1 MFDALSLPVVVG
13 LFAAAGL
20 TIAVLGVRLTS
31 LADRLGDRTGL
42 GEAVV
47 GGVLL
52 GLATSLSGT
61 VVSVT
66 AALDGRASLAF
77 SNAVGGIAAQTA
89 FLALADLLYRRV
101 NMEHAAAELASVV
114 QAALLSLLLAVA
126 LLAVTGPD
134 IAVLGI
140 HPASLA
146 LVILYVL
153 GTRATAR
160 VRQRP
165 MWHPEQTRDTRTD
178 TPEESP
184 EESTGARGGI
194 APLLAQFLGL
204 ALVLGAAGW
213 LISKTG
219 GRMSDMLGVSE
230 TAVGALLTAVTT
242 SLPELITT
250 LAAVRRGALQLA
262 LGGIIG
268 GNTFDVLFLSA
279 SDVAYRD
286 GSLYH
291 AVGLGDLFWLVIGL
305 TMTAV
310 LLLGLIVRERR
321 GIAGIGFES
330 VGVLGLYALGIAVQ
344 AVR

>member
-1 MFDALSLPVVVG
+1 LSLPVVIG

-89 FLALADLLYRRV
+89 FLALADLLFHRV

-134 IAVLGI
+134 VAVLGI

-146 LVILYVL
+146 LVIIYVL

-160 VRQRP
+160 VRQWP

-184 EESTGARGGI
+184 GTRGGI
-194 APLLAQFLGL
+194 ASLLTQFLGL

-291 AVGLGDLFWLVIGL
+291 AVGLADLFWLVIGL

>member
-1 MFDALSLPVVVG
+1 MIQTLPLPMVAG

-20 TIAVLGVRLTS
+20 TIAVLGVRMTD

-89 FLALADLLYRRV
+89 FLALADLMVRRA
-101 NMEHAAAELASVV
+101 NMEHAAADLSSVV
-114 QAALLSLLLAVA
+114 QTAVLSLMLAIT

-134 IAVLGI
+134 VALWGL
-140 HPASLA
+140 HPASLV
-146 LVILYVL
+146 LVVIYGL
-153 GTRATAR
+153 GTRAAAR
-160 VRQRP
+160 VRQSP
-165 MWHPEQTRDTRTD
+165 MWHPVTTRDTRSD
-178 TPEESP
+178 TPEEDP
-184 EESTGARGGI
+184 GAGAGV
-194 APLLAQFLGL
+194 APLLLRFLGL
-204 ALVLGAAGW
+204 AVVLGMAGW
-213 LISKTG
+213 VIARTG
-219 GRMSDMLGVSE
+219 GHLSDALGVSE

-268 GNTFDVLFLSA
+268 GNTFDVLFLTA
-279 SDVAYRD
+279 ADAAYRD

-291 AVGLGDLFWLVIGL
+291 AVGMSDLFWLVLGL
-305 TMTAV
+305 SMAAV
-310 LLLGLIVRERR
+310 LLLGLVVRERR

-330 VGVLGLYALGIAVQ
+330 VSILGLYGLGIAVQ

>member
-1 MFDALSLPVVVG
+1 MIASLSLPMVIV
-13 LFAAAGL
+13 LFTAAGL
-20 TIAVLGVRLTS
+20 TIAVLGVRMTE

-42 GEAVV
+42 GEALV

-52 GLATSLSGT
+52 GLATSLSGV
-61 VVSVT
+61 VVSIT

-89 FLALADLLYRRV
+89 FLALADLLFHRV
-101 NMEHAAAELASVV
+101 NMEHAAAEIASMV

-134 IAVLGI
+134 AAVLGV
-140 HPASLA
+140 HPASVV
-146 LVILYVL
+146 LVAVYIL
-153 GTRATAR
+153 GTRTTAQ
-160 VRQRP
+160 VRKSP
-165 MWHPEQTRDTRTD
+165 MWHPKQTRETRTD
-178 TPEESP
+178 TPDESP
-184 EESTGARGGI
+184 ATRGGI

-204 ALVLGAAGW
+204 AVVLGGAGW

-219 GRMSDMLGVSE
+219 GQLSDMLGVSE
-230 TAVGALLTAVTT
+230 TAVGVLLTAVTT

-279 SDVAYRD
+279 SDVAYRE

-291 AVGLGDLFWLVIGL
+291 AVGLADLFWLVIGL
-305 TMTAV
+305 AMTAV
-310 LLLGLIVRERR
+310 LLLGLVVRERK

-330 VGVLGLYALGIAVQ
+330 VGILALYALGIGVQ
-344 AVR
+344 MVR

>member
-1 MFDALSLPVVVG
+1 MIETLPLPVVVA

-20 TIAVLGVRLTS
+20 TIGVLGVHLAG
-31 LADRLGDRTGL
+31 LADTLGDRTGM
-42 GEAVV
+42 GEALV

-61 VVSVT
+61 VVSIT

-89 FLALADLLYRRV
+89 FLALADLMFRRV
-101 NMEHAAAELASVV
+101 NMEHAAAELASIV
-114 QAALLSLLLAVA
+114 QAGLLSLLLAVA

-134 IAVLGI
+134 VAVWGI
-140 HPASLA
+140 HPASLV
-146 LVILYVL
+146 LVVIYVL

-160 VRQRP
+160 VRQSP
-165 MWHPEQTRDTRTD
+165 MWQPVRTRDTRTD
-178 TPEESP
+178 TPEDESNP
-184 EESTGARGGI
+184 KRSTGV
-194 APLLAQFLGL
+194 LLARFAAL
-204 ALVLGAAGW
+204 ALVLGVAGW
-213 LISKTG
+213 VISKTG
-219 GRMSDMLGVSE
+219 GRLSDTLGISE
-230 TAVGALLTAVTT
+230 TTVGAVLTAVTT

-262 LGGIIG
+262 IGGIIG
-268 GNTFDVLFLSA
+268 GNTFDVLFLTL

-291 AVGLGDLFWLVIGL
+291 AVGMGDLFWLVVGL
-305 TMTAV
+305 AMTAV
-310 LLLGLIVRERR
+310 LLLGLVVREHR

-330 VGVLGLYALGIAVQ
+330 VSVLGLYAFGLVVQ
-344 AVR
+344 VVR

>member
-1 MFDALSLPVVVG
+1 MIDALSLPVVVG

-89 FLALADLLYRRV
+89 FLAVADLLFHRV

-134 IAVLGI
+134 VAVLGI

-146 LVILYVL
+146 LVIIYVL

-165 MWHPEQTRDTRTD
+165 MWHPERTRDTRTD

-184 EESTGARGGI
+184 GTRGGI
-194 APLLAQFLGL
+194 ASLLAQFLGL

-219 GRMSDMLGVSE
+219 GRLSDMLGVSE

-291 AVGLGDLFWLVIGL
+291 AVGLADLFWLVIGL